1 LDALF
6 SGNLTLITF
15 FPLIGIIFILFFSVL
30 FEESDFHIKI
40 GALIVSVVEFLI
52 SIPLF
57 TNFKTSF
64 PGIQFE
70 QKVQWLTE
78 LGVSYHVG
86 IDGISVLLV
95 LLTTFII
102 PITIL
107 GTWNSIERGMKEF
120 LCLILLLE
128 TALIGTFIALDLI
141 LFFIFWE
148 AVLIPMYFIIGVW
161 GTERRIYAAIKF
173 FIYTAFGSGLMLI
186 AIFYLYFVHKTQFGF
201 ASMNIY
207 DLYNVSLP
215 FTGFFSPQGLCFFAF
230 FLAFAIKVPM
240 FPFHT
245 WLPDAH
251 VEAPTA
257 GSVILAGVLLKMGT
271 YGFLRFLLPLFPEAT
286 VAYIPILSV
295 IAIIGIIYGAMVAF
309 AQRDLKK
316 LVAYSSVS
324 HLGLIMLGIF
334 VLNIQGIEGGIYLM
348 VAHGLSTGAL
358 FLLVG
363 MIYDR
368 RHTKKIADFG
378 GIAKVMPVFAAF
390 FMLATLSSIG
400 LPLLNGFI
408 GEFLILLGV
417 FKVNYI
423 FAALGAT
430 GLVLGAVY
438 MLWAYQRVMFGSLD
452 KEPNRRLTDLN
463 LREISL
469 MVPIA
474 IMIIVM
480 GVYPKP
486 FLSRIEPTVSELLD
500 TKFKTARKSNG
511 FKSLASLENIL
522 ESDFSFL
529 RSVKFK

>member
-1 LDALF
+1 METLF

-15 FPLIGIIFILFFSVL
+15 FPIAGIFAVL
-30 FEESDFHIKI
+30 FISALFEDSLSKVKI
-40 GALIVSVVEFLI
+40 GVLIVSIIEFII
-52 SIPLF
+52 SVPLF
-57 TNFKTSF
+57 TNFKSSF
-64 PGIQFE
+64 PGMQFE
-70 QKVQWLTE
+70 QKVPWLTD

-86 IDGISVLLV
+86 VDGISLLLI

-107 GTWNSIERGMKEF
+107 GTWNSIEKGMKEF

-128 TALIGTFIALDLI
+128 SALIGTFAALDMI

-148 AVLIPMYFIIGVW
+148 AVLIPMYFIIGIW

-173 FIYTAFGSGLMLI
+173 FIYTALGSGLMLI
-186 AIFYLYFVHKTQFGF
+186 AIFYLYFEHKNQFGF
-201 ASMNIY
+201 ASMNLF
-207 DLYNVSLP
+207 DLYNVALP
-215 FTGFFSPQGLCFFAF
+215 FSGIMSAQGLCFIAF

-271 YGFLRFLLPLFPEAT
+271 YGFLRFLLPFFPEAT
-286 VAYIPILSV
+286 IAFLPVLSV

-309 AQRDLKK
+309 AQKDLKK

-334 VLNIQGIEGGIYLM
+334 VLNIQGIEGGIYQM
-348 VAHGLSTGAL
+348 VGHGLSTGAL

-368 RHTKKIADFG
+368 RHTKKISEFG
-378 GIAKVMPVFAAF
+378 GIAKVMPLFAAF

-417 FKVNYI
+417 FKFNYVY
-423 FAALGAT
+423 AALGAT
-430 GLVLGAVY
+430 GIVLGAIY
-438 MLWAYQRVMFGSLD
+438 MLWAYQRVMFGPLD
-452 KEPNRRLTDLN
+452 KDENSRLLDLSA
-463 LREISL
+463 REVVL
-469 MVPIA
+469 MLPIA
-474 IMIIVM
+474 FMIVLM

-486 FLSRIEPTVSELLD
+486 FLSRIEPTVDMLLKD
-500 TKFKTARKSNG
+500 NFPVTREAESQTTKQ
-511 FKSLASLENIL
+511 NIL
-522 ESDFSFL
+522 QL
-529 RSVKFK
+529 VKFR